1 VSSAPPDPEIPMP
14 SIAQRVILADFWPRR
29 LIAFTGGA
37 VGALALAPFGFFP
50 AFFVPMALAVW
61 LIDGSAADSTWASL
75 RRAAG
80 AGWWMGFGYFIAGL
94 WWLGAAFLVEAER
107 FAWAL
112 PLGVVGLPAGLAL
125 FTAFGFMLARLM
137 WSPGAA
143 RIFALAAGLT
153 AGEWLRGHVLTGFP
167 WNDFG
172 MVLGG
177 NLVLAQAASVVGL
190 YGLTLLSVLLFA
202 APALLGD
209 VRPNRAFVAASALA
223 LAGLAAFG
231 LWRLQD
237 KPGDVG
243 NVRLRIV
250 QPNLGL
256 DRFRPDSG
264 AELLELYLDLSDRA
278 TAPRTAGV
286 GDVTHLIWPESAFPF
301 ILSRDPAA
309 LALIGARLQDT
320 VLFTG
325 AARVEGSGRRATYFN
340 AVEVV
345 AGGEVRE
352 SYDKM
357 HLAPFGEYMPFA
369 DWLARAG
376 ITQFVDIPGGFE
388 SGVSTRL
395 LTAPGLPPAFPMV
408 CYESIFPDEIAER
421 LQAEAMRP
429 GLMLNVTNDGWF
441 GDTPGPY
448 QHFAQARLRTI
459 EQGLPMVRAAN
470 TGISAIVDPF
480 GRIVASAPLGVE
492 AVIDG
497 DLPKSLPPTLF
508 SRHSRFIPLIL
519 WILALV
525 GASIRP
531 RSI

>member
-1 VSSAPPDPEIPMP
+1 MP

-29 LIAFTGGA
+29 LIAFAGGA
-37 VGALALAPFGFFP
+37 FGALALAPFGFVP
-50 AFFVPMALAVW
+50 AFFVPMVLAVW

-94 WWLGAAFLVEAER
+94 WWLGAAFLVEADR

-112 PLGVVGLPAGLAL
+112 PLGVVGLPAVLAL
-125 FTAFGFMLARLM
+125 FTAFGFVLARLM

-177 NLVLAQAASVVGL
+177 HLVLAQAASIGGL

-202 APALLGD
+202 APALLVD
-209 VRPNRAFVAASALA
+209 FRPNRVLVAASALA

-231 LWRLQD
+231 LWRLQE

-256 DRFRPDSG
+256 DRFRPDRG
-264 AELLELYLDLSDRA
+264 AELLDLYLDLSDRA
-278 TAPRTAGV
+278 TSPRTGGV
-286 GDVTHLIWPESAFPF
+286 ADLTHLIWPESAFPF

-309 LALIGARLQDT
+309 LALIGARLPDT

-325 AARVEGSGRRATYFN
+325 AARVEGFGRRAVYFN

-388 SGVSTRL
+388 PGVSTRL

-421 LQAEAMRP
+421 LQAEATRP

-441 GDTPGPY
+441 GNTPGPY

-470 TGISAIVDPF
+470 TGISAIIDPF

-497 DLPKSLPPTLF
+497 DLPRSLPPTLF
-508 SRHSRFIPLIL
+508 SRHSRSIPLIL